1 MTRRNFS
8 PDSTR
13 RTSSSTRPWGLR
25 RSTGIPPRARMSG
38 ANGGRNIEFLPSHL
52 NFRPIRQPVTSM
64 RMKSQFDV
72 WGAPRT
78 TPWSGAGVVAGFHL
92 LIRQYRLAMVRLMLM
107 CATVRSFS
115 RGREKS
121 LREEIARA
129 EHGEE
134 DDEPLE
140 NLLVHPAHEEPA
152 AHETCEERRGEDE
165 IHPQRFGRDQAELNR
180 KWQLDEVEDPE
191 EPRRCAEE
199 HADGEPG
206 GEEIHTHH
214 GPRSVGDHR
223 RESPGRAVQYALTA
237 GPPGGRAGGSR
248 ILTIGTVVCG
258 TGMVEREGDDDEKD
272 QPDRDRLLPV
282 RGAGKEPEPE
292 GESY

>member
-52 NFRPIRQPVTSM
+52 NFRPIRHPVTSM

-72 WGAPRT
+72 CGAPRT

-92 LIRQYRLAMVRLMLM
+92 LIRQYRLAMVQLMLM

-121 LREEIARA
+121 LREEVARA

-134 DDEPLE
+134 DDEAFE

-152 AHETCEERRGEDE
+152 AHEAREERRGEGE
-165 IHPQRFGRDQAELNR
+165 IQLQRFSRDQTEWNR

-191 EPRRCAEE
+191 EPRDRAEE
-199 HADGEPG
+199 HPDGEPG

-214 GPRSVGDHR
+214 RPRGVGDHR
-223 RESPGRAVQYALTA
+223 RESAGRAVQHAHA
-237 GPPGGRAGGSR
+237 SRPPG
-248 ILTIGTVVCG
+248 
-258 TGMVEREGDDDEKD
+258 
-272 QPDRDRLLPV
+272 V
-282 RGAGKEPEPE
+282 R
-292 GESY
+292 